1 MQKSLQQEDSL
12 LKTFQ
17 TKDANRSEQ
26 LHIKEESKVEEGAT

>member
-1 MQKSLQQEDSL
+1 MQKTSQLEDSL

-26 LHIKEESKVEEGAT
+26 LHIKEESKVEEIAT